1 MLIFRNGQKTITLPK
16 FEPESYIKALDTYKP
31 TFLNLVNL
39 DFWRS
44 LVWTIELF
52 VLLTF
57 WTTVPRVVVQT
68 ANSKR

>member
-39 DFWRS
+39 DFKPKTYILNQPFSTW
-44 LVWTIELF
+44 
-52 VLLTF
+52 
-57 WTTVPRVVVQT
+57 
-68 ANSKR
+68 